1 MIGLGLDAG
10 GSATRWV
17 LADAAGSILVRGT
30 GAPISG
36 LLFDAATKVRAA
48 AAVQALAVAVLAA
61 ARPGAVLAGVTGT
74 DAQSPAAVAIAT
86 LLAQAFA
93 LPEKCVRVIDDL
105 WIAHQARFAPG
116 TGILVY
122 AGTGS
127 AACHVT
133 AEGTAVRAGGRGH
146 LIDDAGSGYAIARDA
161 LRAVLRRE
169 DEAPGAGWA
178 SPLGQALAGAIGGS
192 AWSAVRTHIYG
203 GDHAGTRA
211 RMAALAPAVAAAAEA
226 GDAQADAVLA
236 EAGADLARLAAALRA
251 RVGPQPVALAGRAAL
266 LHPRIRAAMEQVLGV
281 PADSTPA
288 DAAAAAARI
297 AAGQTPCCSGTP
309 TEQR

>member
-10 GSATRWV
+10 GGATRWV
-17 LADAAGSILVRGT
+17 LANADGGILGRGAE
-30 GAPISG
+30 APISG
-36 LLFDAATKVRAA
+36 LLFDAATQARAA
-48 AAVQALAVAVLAA
+48 ASVQALAAAVLAT
-61 ARPGAVLAGVTGT
+61 ARPDAVLAGVTGT
-74 DAQSPAAVAIAT
+74 DAQSPAAAAIAASLT
-86 LLAQAFA
+86 RAFA
-93 LPEKCVRVIDDL
+93 LPETCVRVTDDL

-133 AEGTAVRAGGRGH
+133 AHGAMLRAGGRGH

-161 LRAVLRRE
+161 LCAVLRRE
-169 DEAPGAGWA
+169 DEASGAGWGG
-178 SPLGQALAGAIGGS
+178 PLGQALAGALGGT
-192 AWSAVRTHIYG
+192 AWSTVRAQVYG
-203 GDHAGTRA
+203 GEHAGNRA
-211 RMAALAPAVAAAAEA
+211 RMAALAPAVAAAAAA

-236 EAGADLARLAAALRA
+236 QAGAELARLATALRA

-266 LHPRIRAAMEQVLGV
+266 LHPHIRAAMEQVLGV
-281 PADSTPA
+281 SADATPA

-297 AAGQTPCCSGTP
+297 AACQAPRCSGTP